1 MKVTVFG
8 LGYVGTVCC
17 ASLAKH
23 GHLVMGIDTQPGK
36 VEMINRGKAPVVEP
50 GLSEAIKSAV
60 ESGNLKATESI
71 EEAMRDAEVMLVC
84 VGTPSNADGSPDLE
98 YMMRV
103 MSDIGA
109 NLSIAAVYPVIA
121 IRSTV
126 LPDTAASCAKKLAKL
141 SGKKHGEDFTVV
153 SNPEFLREGS
163 ALDDFDNPPYT
174 LIGAEHKRGEEI
186 MQQLYSHVPA
196 PLCIVGVEEA
206 EIIKYV
212 CNALHASKITLA
224 NEIGSLCKAMNID
237 GGLVMKIVCRDTL
250 LNISSAYLT
259 PGFAYGGSCLPKD
272 LQALVHAACT
282 HGVNVP
288 LLNSIAYSNEAHIQ
302 RAVELIESAGSRKVG
317 FLGISF
323 KAGTDDVRNSPS
335 IRVIEILLSRGYN
348 IRIFDPNINVSH
360 LLGSNLHYIESK
372 VNHLSNYMDQS
383 ADELLSKCD
392 VIVVTN
398 NDPAFQT
405 SLTHVSDH
413 HTIIDLCRVSDGTI
427 TRGNYHGICW

>member
-23 GHLVMGIDTQPGK
+23 GHLVTGIDTQPGK
-36 VEMINRGKAPVVEP
+36 VEMITRGEAPVVEP
-50 GLSEAIKSAV
+50 GLSQAIKSAV
-60 ESGNLKATESI
+60 ESGNLTATENV
-71 EEAMRDAEVMLVC
+71 EVAMRGAEVMLVC
-84 VGTPSNADGSPDLE
+84 VGTPSNADGSPDLK
-98 YMMRV
+98 YIMRV
-103 MSDIGA
+103 MSDIAA
-109 NLSIAAVYPVIA
+109 NLPAAAAYPVIA

-126 LPDTAASCAKKLAKL
+126 PPLTVALCAKVLAKR
-141 SGKKHGEDFTVV
+141 SGKKTGQDFTVV
-153 SNPEFLREGS
+153 SNPEFLREGT
-163 ALDDFDNPPYT
+163 ALADFDNPPFT
-174 LIGAEHKRGEEI
+174 LIGSEHKRGEET

-196 PLCIVGVEEA
+196 PFFSVGVEEA

-212 CNALHASKITLA
+212 CNALHASKITFA

-237 GGLVMKIVCRDTL
+237 SRLVMNIVCRDTI
-250 LNISSAYLT
+250 LNISPAYLN

-288 LLNSIAYSNEAHIQ
+288 LLNSIAHSNEAHIQ
-302 RAVELIESAGSRKVG
+302 RVVQLIESTGSRKVG

-335 IRVIEILLSRGYN
+335 IRVVEILLSRGYN

-360 LLGSNLHYIESK
+360 LLGSNLHYIESR
-372 VNHLSNYMDQS
+372 VNHLSNYLDQS

-392 VIVVTN
+392 VLVVTN
-398 NDPAFQT
+398 NDPAFQ
-405 SLTHVSDH
+405 SALTHVAEH